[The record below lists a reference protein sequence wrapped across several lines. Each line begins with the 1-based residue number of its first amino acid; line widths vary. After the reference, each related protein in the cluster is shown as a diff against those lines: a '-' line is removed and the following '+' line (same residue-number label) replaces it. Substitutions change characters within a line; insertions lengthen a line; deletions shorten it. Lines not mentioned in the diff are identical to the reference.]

1 MANTSFFTTFAM
13 MMNIQELEITPK
25 NTYLNAIEYPNNIQE
40 LEITPKNTYLN
51 AIEYP
56 TSTINDKNINTST

>member
-25 NTYLNAIEYPNNIQE
+25 NIYLNTIEYPNNIQE
-40 LEITPKNTYLN
+40 IVPKGIYLN
-51 AIEYP
+51 TIEYP
-56 TSTINDKNINTST
+56 TSTINDTNINTST